1 MNMDYKYIE
10 QLLDRYFKCETTVEE
25 ERILQA
31 FFSQKDVPAEFIC
44 YKEIFTYAAEEAKA
58 DVLGDDF
65 DSRILA
71 LTEKRTKAVKARTI
85 SITERLMPLF
95 KAAAIIIMIITV
107 GAVSQIAIENSAPET
122 VVSMAGDTISTDGRA
137 VAKSDSLLIDTA
149 KKVSQTQ
156 QMTNIE

>member
-1 MNMDYKYIE
+1 MDYKYIE

-31 FFSQKDVPAEFIC
+31 FFSQKDVPTEFIC

-65 DSRILA
+65 DNRILA
-71 LTEKRTKAVKARTI
+71 LTEKRTKAVKAHTI

-95 KAAAIIIMIITV
+95 KAAAIIVMIITV